1 MGVWTY
7 ASVLVGL
14 LLNLIC
20 RFYVASQQ
28 PVSLLFLTFVKTLV
42 KLLSNACL
50 AFEMCFINS
59 RVGIAKMEPCSNL
72 TGILF
77 QLSWNDVP
85 TYLEQESSIVVTR
98 RKEVKL

>member
-1 MGVWTY
+1 MLASCDRCFWGVWTC
-7 ASVLVGL
+7 ASVLVAL
-14 LLNLIC
+14 LLNLIR
-20 RFYVASQQ
+20 RFYVTSQQ

-50 AFEMCFINS
+50 AIEVCSINS

-77 QLSWNDVP
+77 QLIWNDVP
-85 TYLEQESSIVVTR
+85 TYLE
-98 RKEVKL
+98 

>member
-1 MGVWTY
+1 MDVWAY
-7 ASVLVGL
+7 ANVQVGL

-28 PVSLLFLTFVKTLV
+28 AFSSLFLTFVRALV

-85 TYLEQESSIVVTR
+85 TYLE
-98 RKEVKL
+98 

>member
-1 MGVWTY
+1 MGWCWLRAIDVFWDVWAY
-7 ASVLVGL
+7 ASVLVGQ

-20 RFYVASQQ
+20 RFYVALQQ
-28 PVSLLFLTFVKTLV
+28 AFSSLFLTFVKALV
-42 KLLSNACL
+42 KLLSNASL

-85 TYLEQESSIVVTR
+85 TYLE
-98 RKEVKL
+98 

>member
-1 MGVWTY
+1 MGVWVY

-20 RFYVASQQ
+20 RFYVTSQQ
-28 PVSLLFLTFVKTLV
+28 SVSLLFLTFVKALG

-85 TYLEQESSIVVTR
+85 IYLE
-98 RKEVKL
+98 

>member
-28 PVSLLFLTFVKTLV
+28 AFSSLFLTFVKTLV
-42 KLLSNACL
+42 KLMSNACL

-72 TGILF
+72 AGILF
-77 QLSWNDVP
+77 QLIWNDVP
-85 TYLEQESSIVVTR
+85 TYLE
-98 RKEVKL
+98 

>member
-1 MGVWTY
+1 MLASCDRCFWGVLTY

-14 LLNLIC
+14 LLNLIF
-20 RFYVASQQ
+20 RFYVTSQQ
-28 PVSLLFLTFVKTLV
+28 PVSLLFLTFVKALG

-85 TYLEQESSIVVTR
+85 IYLE
-98 RKEVKL
+98 

>member
-20 RFYVASQQ
+20 LFYVTPQQ
-28 PVSLLFLTFVKTLV
+28 SVSLLFLTFVKALG
-42 KLLSNACL
+42 KLLSNPCL

-59 RVGIAKMEPCSNL
+59 RVGIAKMKPCSYL

-85 TYLEQESSIVVTR
+85 TYLE
-98 RKEVKL
+98 

>member
-7 ASVLVGL
+7 ANVQVALF
-14 LLNLIC
+14 LNLIC
-20 RFYVASQQ
+20 RFYVTSQQ
-28 PVSLLFLTFVKTLV
+28 AFSSLFLTFVKALG

-72 TGILF
+72 SGILF

-85 TYLEQESSIVVTR
+85 TYLE
-98 RKEVKL
+98 

>member
-1 MGVWTY
+1 MGVWAY
-7 ASVLVGL
+7 ASVLVAL
-14 LLNLIC
+14 LLNLIR
-20 RFYVASQQ
+20 RFYVTSQQ

-59 RVGIAKMEPCSNL
+59 RVGIAKMEPCSYL

-77 QLSWNDVP
+77 QLIWNKSP
-85 TYLEQESSIVVTR
+85 A
-98 RKEVKL
+98 

>member
-1 MGVWTY
+1 MDVWAY
-7 ASVLVGL
+7 ANVQVGL

-20 RFYVASQQ
+20 RFYAALQQAVSSQI
-28 PVSLLFLTFVKTLV
+28 LTFVKALV

-85 TYLEQESSIVVTR
+85 TYLE
-98 RKEVKL
+98 